1 MNIDMREEDVLLI
14 NQLLTEMRKLA
25 NNLEDAL
32 KGQDFETVLKLKRQ
46 IEVLQQRVGE
56 IL

>member
-1 MNIDMREEDVLLI
+1 MRKEDVFLL

-32 KGQDFETVLKLKRQ
+32 NNRDFESVLRIKKQ
-46 IEVLQQRVGE
+46 ILSLQFKVGE
-56 IL
+56 VA